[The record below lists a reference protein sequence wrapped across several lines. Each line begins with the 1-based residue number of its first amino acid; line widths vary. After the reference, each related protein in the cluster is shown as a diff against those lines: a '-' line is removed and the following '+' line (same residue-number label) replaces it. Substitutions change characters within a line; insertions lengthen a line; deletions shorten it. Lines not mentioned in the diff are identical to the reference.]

1 MIGGLYAF
9 LYVAGLLYGAPA
21 VFRGCKS
28 TADYLRC
35 ALILGI
41 AVPCVLGAV
50 HLLYAPALWVCV
62 LALCVWRTVALKPS
76 LRRQDPMEYATLAG
90 CLLVLWPPLSRP
102 LLDGDSLL
110 YHLPN
115 AAAFAQSHSIWS
127 VRAPYWIYP
136 PASELFTAGLFA
148 AAGRWALPLAGAL
161 AALLLAARL
170 YERARESGAPAYA
183 CGAAAVAFIC
193 TPVAAFQSGTLQN
206 DLWLAAFVVE
216 VLSLADA
223 SWISPAVC
231 ALLKPFG
238 WIDGLIAGVSARVRV
253 RDLLLSIVPLA
264 LWIGRDEILL
274 SHGHS
279 AGFSVPDY
287 FTNAIAPNFA
297 AAVPQLV
304 HGIATV
310 TPQSFVWVAMLA
322 CGASFP
328 ATRRYVAAGAAMLV
342 LYLFLPQSYRNGA
355 TNYVLDASSWRYAL
369 PALACGALAAAA
381 LAKRL
386 GAAGAIAQY
395 ALAMWGAW
403 SVLAIFWNDAYTHYA
418 LLAAAIALAAAA
430 AAAKTRGFSVAA
442 IALAVLVAGSWCA
455 STRVQGF
462 FGDWMRQPSGKPTAV
477 FAWVAAHQPAAVV
490 AVNVRAGAV
499 VMSSPGT
506 AAFSADS
513 EEGGCA
519 LASREGAVLL
529 VGTNEEPADAQVMR
543 EFDAAKRCGAVLYE
557 DGAGVLVKPRSD

>member
-1 MIGGLYAF
+1 MIGGLSAF
-9 LYVAGLLYGAPA
+9 LYVAALLYGAPA
-21 VFRGCKS
+21 VFRRCTS
-28 TADYLRC
+28 IADHLRC

-41 AVPCVLGAV
+41 AIPAVLGAV
-50 HLLYAPALWVCV
+50 HLLYAPLLWICV
-62 LALCVWRTVALKPS
+62 LALCAWRTIVLKPA
-76 LRRQDPMEYATLAG
+76 LGPQDPIQFATLAG

-115 AAAFAQSHSIWS
+115 AAAFVQSHSIWS
-127 VRAPYWIYP
+127 ARAPYWIYP

-183 CGAAAVAFIC
+183 CGATAIAFIC

-223 SWISPAVC
+223 SWISLAVC

-238 WIDGLIAGVSARVRV
+238 WIVGLIGAVAARVRL
-253 RDLLLSIVPLA
+253 RDVLLSFVPLA
-264 LWIGRDEILL
+264 LWIVRDEILL
-274 SHGHS
+274 SRGQS

-287 FTNAIAPNFA
+287 FANAIAPNLT

-310 TPQSFVWVAMLA
+310 TPQSFAWIAMLA
-322 CGASFP
+322 CGAFFGS
-328 ATRRYVAAGAAMLV
+328 TRRYAAAGAAMLV

-381 LAKRL
+381 LAKRF
-386 GAAGAIAQY
+386 GAVGAIAGY
-395 ALAMWGAW
+395 ALAIWGAW

-430 AAAKTRGFSVAA
+430 AAAKTHGFSVAA
-442 IALAVLVAGSWCA
+442 IALAVLLAGSWCA

-477 FAWVAAHQPAAVV
+477 FAWLAAHQPRAVV

-499 VMSSPGT
+499 ILSSPRT
-506 AAFSADS
+506 MAFSLDS
-513 EEGGCA
+513 EQSGCA
-519 LASREGAVLL
+519 LAAREGAVLL
-529 VGTNEEPADAQVMR
+529 VGTNEERADANVMR

-557 DGAGVLVKPRSD
+557 DGAGVLVKPASD

>member
-1 MIGGLYAF
+1 MIGGLWAF

-21 VFRGCKS
+21 VFRRCTS
-28 TADYLRC
+28 IADSLRC

-41 AVPCVLGAV
+41 AIPAVLGAA
-50 HLLYAPALWVCV
+50 HLLYAPLLWICV
-62 LALCVWRTVALKPS
+62 LALCVWRSIVLKPA
-76 LRRQDPMEYATLAG
+76 LRPQDHMEYGTLAG
-90 CLLVLWPPLSRP
+90 CLLVLWPALSRP

-115 AAAFAQSHSIWS
+115 AAAFVQSHSIWS
-127 VRAPYWIYP
+127 ARAPYWIYP

-161 AALLLAARL
+161 AALLITARL
-170 YERARESGAPAYA
+170 YECARESGAPVYA
-183 CGAAAVAFIC
+183 RAAAALAFIC

-223 SWISPAVC
+223 SWISLAVC

-238 WIDGLIAGVSARVRV
+238 WIDGLIAGASARVRV
-253 RDLLLSIVPLA
+253 HNLLLSTAPLA
-264 LWIGRDEILL
+264 LWIVRDEILL
-274 SHGHS
+274 SQGHA

-287 FTNAIAPNFA
+287 FANAIAPNFA
-297 AAVPQLV
+297 AAVPQLA
-304 HGIATV
+304 HGIAAF
-310 TPQSFVWVAMLA
+310 TPQSFVWIAMLA
-322 CGASFP
+322 CGAFFRP
-328 ATRRYVAAGAAMLV
+328 ARRYAAAGAAMLV

-386 GAAGAIAQY
+386 GIAGAVAGY
-395 ALAMWGAW
+395 ALAIWGAW

-442 IALAVLVAGSWCA
+442 SALAVLVAGSWCA

-462 FGDWMRQPSGKPTAV
+462 FGDWMRQPSGKPTGV
-477 FAWVAAHQPAAVV
+477 FTWIAAHQPAELV

-499 VMSSPGT
+499 VMSSPRT
-506 AAFSADS
+506 ATLSIDS
-513 EEGGCA
+513 EESGCA
-519 LASREGAVLL
+519 LASRDGAVLL

-543 EFDAAKRCGAVLYE
+543 EFDAAKKCGAVLYE
-557 DGAGVLVKPRSD
+557 DGAGILVKPRV